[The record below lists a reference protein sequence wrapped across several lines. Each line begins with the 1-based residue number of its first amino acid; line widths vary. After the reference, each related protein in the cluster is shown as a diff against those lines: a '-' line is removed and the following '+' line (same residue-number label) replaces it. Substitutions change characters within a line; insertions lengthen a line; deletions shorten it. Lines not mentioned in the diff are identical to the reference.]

1 MFDPYHKW
9 LGIAK
14 EEQPPTY
21 YRLLGINA
29 NEQDRDVIE
38 EAAIRQTTHVR
49 TNQIGPHAA
58 ACQRL
63 LNEIA
68 HARATL
74 LDPVKRREY
83 DLTLAARTARTAA
96 KPKDPIGQRRQRWV
110 LAAGASGVVALAVVV
125 WIAISM
131 LRGRDD
137 GATPASGPEIT
148 KAALPDA
155 GPIKLPPPE
164 PKKPQ
169 PESAK
174 NGVKEVKPGSPTGVA
189 SPKALVPELS
199 RRLATRGGNG
209 SWHIDGEH
217 LISDE
222 RGSSLEFGDPKWK
235 DYDFTFVAQRVTGEL
250 GFAAIFRASGSNSG
264 DRYAALLPSRAANGY
279 FHIIQQSHMGTI
291 YRSYDKKG
299 KNLPGAYAGKT
310 SPLQVGQEY
319 RIKISVRGL
328 DCECFLDDKRVM
340 KPAKLEYEQ
349 GAVGVQNLAGGM
361 VRIRD
366 ITVRGADGQ
375 VLWEGL
381 PRLP

>member
-58 ACQRL
+58 ACSRL

-83 DLTLAARTARTAA
+83 DLTLASKSPPAVQRTADKGPKRLPPWLWAA
-96 KPKDPIGQRRQRWV
+96 
-110 LAAGASGVVALAVVV
+110 AASGVVALGIVP
-125 WIAISM
+125 WIASSLM
-131 LRGRDD
+131 GRDR
-137 GATPASGPEIT
+137 GAAPPSGPPPDTPTVT
-148 KAALPDA
+148 KSPQT
-155 GPIKLPPPE
+155 PPE

-169 PESAK
+169 TPIVSPMPGA
-174 NGVKEVKPGSPTGVA
+174 KEVPPGKPVVSVA
-189 SPKALVPELS
+189 PPKPLVPEMS
-199 RRLATRGGNG
+199 QRFAKRGGKG

-222 RGSSLEFGDPKWK
+222 KGSSLEFGDPKWK
-235 DYDFTFVAQRVTGEL
+235 DYDFTFVAQRVTGEF
-250 GFAAIFRASGSNSG
+250 GFAAIFRASGSGSG
-264 DRYAALLPSRAANGY
+264 DRYAALLPSRAANGF
-279 FHIIQQSHMGTI
+279 FHIIQQSHMGTT
-291 YRSYDKKG
+291 YRSYDGKG
-299 KNLPGAYAGKT
+299 KSLPGSFAGKT
-310 SPLQVGQEY
+310 SPLRLGQEY

-366 ITVRGADGQ
+366 IKVQSADGQ